1 VGLSFVAEGL
11 FPRKG
16 IDMWIR
22 GTVRLIMV
30 ALLGTEITIIALASA
45 ASAATQPGQRPA
57 TGGRHEPVP
66 LRHAADMGGFAD
78 VLGPEMAGAWG
89 HRGLQAPG
97 MAGEALAGEDWFLHD
112 QAWPRKDA
120 KRPQERRGPQ
130 SAAEA
135 RERTEAAQRRPEDQ
149 AAHPAQPAQEAQ
161 ATHEVDGAQAAQPA
175 ERAERAE
182 RIEQAE
188 QAERAEHAERAER
201 TERTERAEQAKPAQE
216 SAAAQ
221 RAEKAAAAQPAR
233 VSRPASAAEGARAAK
248 PEEPRRTR
256 AVTGDRAL
264 KIRNLLKNV
273 DLSRVKLRQSAA
285 RLSHVTANRWLKGAG
300 LRTRSTGNC
309 TSRYVHRCTSL
320 DNVRTGTVARII
332 QLKRES
338 GCPITV
344 TGGTEVG
351 HAPGPYSHGN
361 GYKLDI
367 SHNP

>member
-1 VGLSFVAEGL
+1 
-11 FPRKG
+11 
-16 IDMWIR
+16 MWIR

-66 LRHAADMGGFAD
+66 LRGAADMGGFAD
-78 VLGPEMAGAWG
+78 VLGPEMAGALG
-89 HRGLQAPG
+89 HRALQAPG

-149 AAHPAQPAQEAQ
+149 AAHLAQPAQEAHDTQ
-161 ATHEVDGAQAAQPA
+161 EADGAQAAQQA
-175 ERAERAE
+175 ERAETAERAE

-188 QAERAEHAERAER
+188 QAERAEHAERAE
-201 TERTERAEQAKPAQE
+201 Q
-216 SAAAQ
+216 
-221 RAEKAAAAQPAR
+221 
-233 VSRPASAAEGARAAK
+233 AK

-367 SHNP
+367 SHNPCIDRYILQKNDRVGTRGDGAPLYRSQSGTTYADESDHWDILFR